1 MLYVCQLTHPI
12 TGVSNTHFDT
22 RENCETY
29 AHLNNDDFVSEVRP
43 ARSDEIKDQIS
54 ELRRRRK
61 SIQFNY
67 EYSPWSMGPGYRAS
81 LARIDSQLL
90 RLTASLD
97 ELRARR
103 RRSDC
108 GDDASGVTSISDGD
122 SVSEVTSKVTS
133 DSAAAAN
140 DDVNDDVNDE
150 IDDDSTNVPA
160 SASTSTSAA
169 TKTAA

>member
-103 RRSDC
+103 RR
-108 GDDASGVTSISDGD
+108 DDDNSGVTNISDSD
-122 SVSEVTSKVTS
+122 AVSSTASEITS
-133 DSAAAAN
+133 DSAAN
-140 DDVNDDVNDE
+140 DDT
-150 IDDDSTNVPA
+150 DDDSTNVLG
-160 SASTSTSAA
+160 STSTA